1 MNFHYQG
8 GGALI
13 GVLLLLAMS
22 AALLNATRRQL
33 DASLR
38 LVADERQFIRQYSQA
53 ESALAWGRRQVWSR
67 QEEDWQC
74 KTNLHYGW
82 RACISSVTAQR
93 SLLSGDSGA
102 GTLTHYQWLEAED
115 KAERLVPAPHG
126 WIDFCPLTP
135 PERCNRDE

>member
-1 MNFHYQG
+1 MNLHHQG

-22 AALLNATRRQL
+22 AALLHATRRQL

-53 ESALAWGRRQVWSR
+53 ESALAWGRRQDWSW
-67 QEEDWQC
+67 QEPGWQC
-74 KTNLHYGW
+74 KTDLPYGW
-82 RACISSVTAQR
+82 RACLNSVTAQR

-102 GTLTHYQWLEAED
+102 GTLAHYQWLEADD
-115 KAERLVPAPHG
+115 KAKTRTPALHG